1 MNKKILLILPK
12 WPART
17 LWGHFR
23 YKFPALGLLTIA
35 AITPSDYQISFID
48 ENMEEI
54 DFNADVDIVAMSVM
68 TPLAKRSY
76 QIADQFKKRGKIVIM
91 GGIHVSIFPEEAL
104 QHADA
109 VVVGE
114 GEHSWLTLLND
125 YQAGNLQNIYRSNQ
139 FVNLD
144 NIPPARRDLLTS
156 PRYITKGTIQLTRGC
171 PFNCEYCSV
180 TAFFGRKFRSRPL
193 EQFVAE
199 YNSLTSRFIFIVDD
213 NIMSNR
219 KEALQ
224 LFDKISASGKWWGSQ
239 VPITIADDEEAL
251 QAMAKSGCKSLFIG
265 FESLDQDNLKQ
276 MGKGF
281 VEAQKHAE
289 RIKKIQDY
297 GIGIQGSFI
306 VGCDH
311 DTPATFDT
319 LHDFIIKTRLNAFLI
334 SVLTPFP
341 GIRLTKR
348 LQEEDRIL
356 STDWDLYDMNT
367 VVYKPKNFT
376 PDDLQRRYNELNHA
390 LYGVGS
396 ILRRT
401 ARFNSNVIIFM
412 PQNFG
417 FREAWHKLQRHKQ
430 QFQIAHGQTINV

>member
-1 MNKKILLILPK
+1 
-12 WPART
+12 
-17 LWGHFR
+17 
-23 YKFPALGLLTIA
+23 
-35 AITPSDYQISFID
+35 
-48 ENMEEI
+48 
-54 DFNADVDIVAMSVM
+54 
-68 TPLAKRSY
+68 
-76 QIADQFKKRGKIVIM
+76 
-91 GGIHVSIFPEEAL
+91 
-104 QHADA
+104 
-109 VVVGE
+109 
-114 GEHSWLTLLND
+114 
-125 YQAGNLQNIYRSNQ
+125 
-139 FVNLD
+139 
-144 NIPPARRDLLTS
+144 
-156 PRYITKGTIQLTRGC
+156 
-171 PFNCEYCSV
+171 
-180 TAFFGRKFRSRPL
+180 
-193 EQFVAE
+193 VAE

-219 KEALQ
+219 EEALQ

-239 VPITIADDEEAL
+239 VPITIADDDEAL

-401 ARFNSNVIIFM
+401 ARLNSNVIIFM
-412 PQNFG
+412 PQNLG

-430 QFQIAHGQTINV
+430 QSQATNGQTINV